1 MKMSKYSK
9 NQYAIYSKML
19 NRLQS
24 GFISFAHFKIPQSKI
39 IEILKVNIWETKEY
53 KKLSTAYK
61 NLLKGYSF
69 CLHDKFR
76 NENLIY
82 VFEYKSKIVNRF
94 DKLPKKERESYVGT
108 EKAGYNVYKRDMTK
122 KF

>member
-1 MKMSKYSK
+1 MSNYSK
-9 NQYAIYSKML
+9 NQYAIYSEML
-19 NRLQS
+19 NRLQTE
-24 GFISFAHFKIPQSKI
+24 FISFAYFKIPHSKI
-39 IEILKVNIWETKEY
+39 IEILKTHIWETKEY
-53 KKLSTAYK
+53 EKLSTAYK

-82 VFEYKSKIVNRF
+82 VFEYKGKIVTRF

-108 EKAGYNVYKRDMTK
+108 EKRGYNVYKRDMTK